1 MNIKT
6 LRKNYKELNT
16 IERNSLFISALVRK
30 DKSEENAVL
39 SASPKTLWEIPDFTH
54 LYGKVLS
61 LQMIVIIEKAN
72 AWSNWIFFSEFVTE
86 PTDEHARLA
95 LYYFFVYS
103 DAWTAICEQLKL
115 DADAVEK
122 MLFPN
127 SFLIMRLAVIDDAF
141 RKLAFTEKQAKE
153 FIGQYA
159 ATEGTLNMT
168 LENKIKEFKDFLELS
183 DK

>member
-16 IERNSLFISALVRK
+16 IERNSLFISALIRK
-30 DKSEENAVL
+30 DKSEENAIT

-72 AWSNWIFFSEFVTE
+72 AWTNWQTFCEFE
-86 PTDEHARLA
+86 GERTDEHSRLA
-95 LYYFFVYS
+95 LYFFFVYS
-103 DAWTAICEQLKL
+103 DAWTAVCEYLKI
-115 DADAVEK
+115 DADALEK
-122 MLFPN
+122 MLFPD
-127 SFLIMRLAVIDDAF
+127 SFLVMRLAFIDDAF
-141 RKLAFTEKQAKE
+141 RELAFTEKEAKE

-168 LENKIKEFKDFLELS
+168 LENKIKEFKDFLELPE
-183 DK
+183 K